1 MTRPLSELDVAYLA
15 AHEQS
20 RRLHEAPPSLPNPD
34 EVRAAHRRLVALS
47 RALSA
52 TARVTPAERAL
63 TPAEARHAARGFT
76 HPADTD

>member
-20 RRLHEAPPSLPNPD
+20 RRIHRPPRPLPTPD
-34 EVRAAHRRLVALS
+34 EIRAAHGRLVALS

-52 TARVTPAERAL
+52 TARVMPAERAL